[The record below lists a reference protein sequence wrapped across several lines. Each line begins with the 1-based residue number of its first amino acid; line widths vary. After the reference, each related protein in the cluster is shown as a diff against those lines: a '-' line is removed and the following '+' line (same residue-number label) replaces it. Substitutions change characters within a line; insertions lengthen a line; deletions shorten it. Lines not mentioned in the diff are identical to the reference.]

1 MISVQ
6 IGIDSE
12 DILIVDDTPENLRL
26 LSTMLTKQGYHV
38 RKALSGPMALTA
50 VQAAQPRL
58 ILLDIMM
65 PHVNGYEVCQ
75 QLKADPKTA
84 EIPVIFLSALNDTF
98 DKVKAFE
105 VGGADYITKPFQFEE
120 VLARVRNQLAL
131 RAATLQ
137 NQLLNAQ
144 LEARVRERTHQLEKM
159 NQDLQ
164 REVNQ
169 RQILQ
174 EQLLKM
180 ALHDALTG
188 LPNRVLLMQR
198 LEEALARMKAEQEF
212 QFAVLFL
219 DCDRFKVVNDS
230 LGHLVGDEILM
241 TLARRLEQ
249 VLTPE
254 HLIARLGGDEFAIL
268 LNDITGLID
277 ATQVASHILQELTRP
292 FELPQREIFLNA
304 SIGIT
309 LANPSYDKPEHIL
322 RDADTAMY
330 RAKLLGK
337 GQYHV
342 FDPTL
347 HDAALKV
354 LQLETDLRRS
364 LERQELCLHYQPII
378 SLKTGK
384 VVGFEALVRWL
395 HPQQGLIS
403 PMAFIPI
410 AEETGFIREIDLWGL
425 QEACRQLKQWQAQ
438 FAQNH
443 DEYLRRDPQQLT
455 VSVNLS
461 ARLFA
466 DANLV
471 WEIDRV
477 LDATQMN
484 PQNLKLE
491 ITESAIMNHPQA
503 AKEIMEKLRDRQ
515 IQLCIDDF
523 GTGYSSLSY
532 LHHFPV
538 DTLKIDRSFVSR
550 LTSSPHNLGLVPT
563 IIKIAQTM
571 NLRAIAEGIETAE
584 QLFQLQQLNCEL
596 GQGYFFSR
604 PLESQQA
611 TIFLT
616 TPAV

>member
-84 EIPVIFLSALNDTF
+84 EIPVIFLSALNETF

-144 LEARVRERTHQLEKM
+144 LEARVRERTHQLEKV

-164 REVNQ
+164 REINQ

-198 LEEALARMKAEQEF
+198 LEEALARMKAEQGF

-241 TLARRLEQ
+241 ALARRLER

-425 QEACRQLKQWQAQ
+425 QEACQQLKRWQAQ
-438 FAQNH
+438 LAQH
-443 DEYLRRDPQQLT
+443 QYEYLRCDPQQLT

-466 DANLV
+466 DANLI

-477 LDATQMN
+477 LDATQVH
-484 PQNLKLE
+484 PRNLKLE

-584 QLFQLQQLNCEL
+584 QLLQLQQLNCEL

-616 TPAV
+616 TSTL

>member
-241 TLARRLEQ
+241 ALARRLEQ

-292 FELPQREIFLNA
+292 DRK
-304 SIGIT
+304 S
-309 LANPSYDKPEHIL
+309 
-322 RDADTAMY
+322 
-330 RAKLLGK
+330 
-337 GQYHV
+337 
-342 FDPTL
+342 
-347 HDAALKV
+347 
-354 LQLETDLRRS
+354 
-364 LERQELCLHYQPII
+364 
-378 SLKTGK
+378 
-384 VVGFEALVRWL
+384 VV
-395 HPQQGLIS
+395 
-403 PMAFIPI
+403 
-410 AEETGFIREIDLWGL
+410 
-425 QEACRQLKQWQAQ
+425 
-438 FAQNH
+438 
-443 DEYLRRDPQQLT
+443 
-455 VSVNLS
+455 
-461 ARLFA
+461 
-466 DANLV
+466 
-471 WEIDRV
+471 
-477 LDATQMN
+477 
-484 PQNLKLE
+484 
-491 ITESAIMNHPQA
+491 
-503 AKEIMEKLRDRQ
+503 
-515 IQLCIDDF
+515 
-523 GTGYSSLSY
+523 
-532 LHHFPV
+532 
-538 DTLKIDRSFVSR
+538 
-550 LTSSPHNLGLVPT
+550 
-563 IIKIAQTM
+563 
-571 NLRAIAEGIETAE
+571 
-584 QLFQLQQLNCEL
+584 
-596 GQGYFFSR
+596 
-604 PLESQQA
+604 
-611 TIFLT
+611 
-616 TPAV
+616 